1 MPRFRPLDMIA
12 RVMRVVAA
20 PAEGVRETS
29 LLQWSRWALL
39 ATIAGLPTYV
49 VRWHYGPIPTTLLES
64 LIIVT
69 VGLYAVARWRDG
81 WRRPLSTPYDIP
93 ILLLLLAG
101 AISVFVAKDHR
112 GALGLYRAY
121 FIEPV
126 AVFYVAVDL
135 LRRTSDIGRA
145 LLALAAGSSAF
156 AILNLIVFAQTVANH
171 QLVVGSPPSALYGDS
186 NYVAMYLEPPV
197 ALAAGLVLFANSS
210 RWRWLGVGWLVI
222 TGSALFVM
230 FSKGTYVA
238 LAVLALVVVVSV
250 RRWRLPLLGGF
261 IAAALLAALL
271 PPIQER
277 FSTLYASYAGRI
289 QLFTIAFRMLR
300 ESPVFG
306 VGLGGYSHKLNGT
319 TPELYPHD
327 IWLTFWVEVGLL
339 GMIAFAVI
347 LFGLLWRGWRAWPS
361 TEGFDRA
368 VLWGVL
374 GALVLWTVHGVA
386 DSPYWKNDMSVEFWV
401 LAAIEVVIL
410 AAMGARVSPPG
421 ALRAPTSPLRGE
433 ARPK

>member
-1 MPRFRPLDMIA
+1 ME
-12 RVMRVVAA
+12 A

-29 LLQWSRWALL
+29 LLKLSRWFLL

-81 WRRPLSTPYDIP
+81 WRRPLSTPLDIP

-121 FIEPV
+121 FIEPI
-126 AVFYVAVDL
+126 ALFYVALDL
-135 LRRTSDIGRA
+135 LRRTEAIGRA
-145 LLALAAGSSAF
+145 VLALAAGSSAF
-156 AILNLIVFAQTVANH
+156 AILNLIVFANTVANQ
-171 QLVVGSPPSALYGDS
+171 QLIVGSPPSALYGDS
-186 NYVAMYLEPPV
+186 NYVAMYMEPPV
-197 ALAAGLVLFANSS
+197 AIAAGLVLFAGNS
-210 RWRWLGVGWLVI
+210 RWRWLGAGWLV
-222 TGSALFVM
+222 TSGAALFVM
-230 FSKGTYVA
+230 FSKGTYLA
-238 LAVLALVVVVSV
+238 MAVLAVVAVISV
-250 RRWRLPLLGGF
+250 RRWRAPLIAGLV
-261 IAAALLAALL
+261 AAALLVALL

-289 QLFTIAFRMLR
+289 QLFTIAFRMLH
-300 ESPVFG
+300 ESPYFG
-306 VGLGGYSHKLNGT
+306 VGLGGYSFKLNGT

-327 IWLTFWVEVGLL
+327 IWLTFWVEIGLL
-339 GMIAFAVI
+339 GLIAFAVI
-347 LFGLLWRGWRAWPS
+347 LFGLLWRGWRAWPRA
-361 TEGFDRA
+361 EGLFRP

-374 GALVLWTVHGVA
+374 GALVLWTVHGLV
-386 DSPYWKNDMSVEFWV
+386 DSPYWKNDMSAEFWL

-410 AAMGARVSPPG
+410 G
-421 ALRAPTSPLRGE
+421 
-433 ARPK
+433 RPEKPSTLTIT

>member
-1 MPRFRPLDMIA
+1 MPRFRALDMIA

-29 LLQWSRWALL
+29 LLKLSRWALL
-39 ATIAGLPTYV
+39 ATVAGLPAYV

-64 LIIVT
+64 LIIAT
-69 VGLYAVARWRDG
+69 VGLYVLARWRDG

-126 AVFYVAVDL
+126 AVFYVAIDL
-135 LRRTSDIGRA
+135 LRRTEHIGRA
-145 LLALAAGSSAF
+145 VLALAAGSSAF
-156 AILNLIVFAQTVANH
+156 AILNLIVFAQTVVNH
-171 QLVVGSPPSALYGDS
+171 QLIVGSPPSALYGDS

-197 ALAAGLVLFANSS
+197 ALAAGLVLFANSP
-210 RWRWLGVGWLVI
+210 RWRWLGAGWLAI
-222 TGSALFVM
+222 AGSALFVM
-230 FSKGTYVA
+230 FSKGTYLA
-238 LAVLALVVVVSV
+238 MAVLAVVAVISV
-250 RRWRLPLLGGF
+250 RRWRVPLMAGLV
-261 IAAALLAALL
+261 AAALLVALL

-289 QLFTIAFRMLR
+289 QLFTIAFRMLH
-300 ESPVFG
+300 ESPYFG
-306 VGLGGYSHKLNGT
+306 VGLGGYSFKLNGT

-327 IWLTFWVEVGLL
+327 IWLTFWVEIGLL
-339 GMIAFAVI
+339 GLIAFAVI
-347 LFGLLWRGWRAWPS
+347 LLGLLWRGWQAWPR
-361 TEGFDRA
+361 TQGLEKAF
-368 VLWGVL
+368 LWGVL
-374 GALVLWTVHGVA
+374 GALVLWTVHGLV
-386 DSPYWKNDMSVEFWV
+386 DSPYWKNDMSSEFWL

-410 AAMGARVSPPG
+410 AASIPG

-433 ARPK
+433 ARSK